1 MGQADFAVTDG
12 SFEGKVLQAKEPILV
27 DFGADWCGPCKMIEP
42 VVEEVAAE
50 YAGKM
55 RVAKMDVDV
64 NPQTPQSLGI
74 RGIPT
79 LILFKDGLEAK
90 RIVGY
95 RTREALVDELL
106 PHIE

>member
-1 MGQADFAVTDG
+1 MGHVTFPVTDNV
-12 SFEGKVLQAKEPILV
+12 FESQVLQAPEPTLV
-27 DFGADWCGPCKMIEP
+27 DFWAEWCGPCKMIEP

-50 YAGKM
+50 YVEKL
-55 RVAKMDVDV
+55 RVARMDVDE
-64 NPQTPQSLGI
+64 NPRTPQSLGI

-79 LILFKDGLEAK
+79 LILFKNGAEAE

-95 RTREALVDELL
+95 RTKEALVDALL

>member
-1 MGQADFAVTDG
+1 MEQATFTVTDDA
-12 SFEGKVLQAKEPILV
+12 FESQVLQVPEPTLV
-27 DFGADWCGPCKMIEP
+27 DFWAEWCGPCKMVEP

-50 YAGKM
+50 YAEKL
-55 RVAKMDVDV
+55 RVARMDVDQ
-64 NPQTPQSLGI
+64 NPKTPQNLGI

-79 LILFKDGLEAK
+79 LILFKDGAEAK

-95 RTREALVDELL
+95 RTKEALLDALS

>member
-1 MGQADFAVTDG
+1 MGQATFPVTDNA
-12 SFEGKVLQAKEPILV
+12 FESQVLRAPEPTLV
-27 DFGADWCGPCKMIEP
+27 DFWAEWCGPCKMIEP

-50 YAGKM
+50 YVEKL
-55 RVAKMDVDV
+55 RVARMDVDE
-64 NPQTPQSLGI
+64 NPRTPQSLGI

-79 LILFKDGLEAK
+79 LILFKNGAEAK

-95 RTREALVDELL
+95 RTKEALVDALL